1 MPSLATFIR
10 QYWKPSPEQLARED
24 LQVGKE
30 EVKRPLF
37 IDGMSLHTEN
47 AEDQTEKP
55 FQN

>member
-1 MPSLATFIR
+1 MPSLATSVW

-47 AEDQTEKP
+47 AEDQMEKP
-55 FQN
+55 F